1 MGRLIVPG
9 HYETPFR
16 SDGVKSDIVYY
27 SDDGETWTVT
37 ETALPLM
44 DEDTLTEIGNNGDIM
59 INMRTTNTSRNRA
72 VAISKDGGKSFGN
85 ITFDD

>member
-44 DEDTLTEIGNNGDIM
+44 DEDTLAEIGNNGDIM
-59 INMRTTNTSRNRA
+59 INMRSEGNRKRA
-72 VAISKDGGKSFGN
+72 VAISIDGGKSFGN